1 MKHEFNDVRAS
12 CNHGPVTDE
21 STSTALRWSMLA
33 IALAATTSANV
44 FINGVAFLIPT
55 LQSERGLNLAS
66 AGLLSSMAGF
76 GLVVTLIAWGY
87 VVDRIGERFVLAVGS
102 ALIAAATVGAAA
114 VESLWAVGVFLFLGG
129 MAAASSNSASGR
141 LVVGWFPPNQRG
153 LVMGIR
159 QAATPLGVALGALVI
174 PRIAENYGV
183 SAALLFPAA
192 VCGISAVVCAVAVV
206 DPPRPP
212 RAEATHEVLANP
224 YRESGLLWRI
234 HAVSVLLVV
243 PQAVLWTFTLVWLM
257 TERGWSAQSAG
268 AMVTV
273 AQVLGAGGRVAAGR
287 WSDLLGSRLRPI
299 RAIALAAAVTMGLFA
314 LTDWLDSPTSVALM
328 VIAAVIT
335 VSDNGLAFT
344 AIAEIAGP
352 FWSGRALGTQNT
364 SQHLASAVA
373 APLFGGLI
381 GMVGYSA
388 AFAVCALFPLVAVPI
403 VPTDRTTFAKRT
415 PGL

>member
-12 CNHGPVTDE
+12 CNHGPVTDD
-21 STSTALRWSMLA
+21 STSAALRWSMLA

-388 AFAVCALFPLVAVPI
+388 AFAVCALFPLVAVPV